1 MHPKIHLKPFHYGK
15 KLTISDFRKNY
26 TTEVSLF
33 MEFKSCNFLNVLL
46 RFKVI
51 PRENYGFQIIDNSS
65 HKKKYKFV
73 ILLLCLKDSSS
84 GTWNFLDTFNHS
96 KII

>member
-51 PRENYGFQIIDNSS
+51 PRENYGFQIIVNSS
-65 HKKKYKFV
+65 HKKN
-73 ILLLCLKDSSS
+73 L
-84 GTWNFLDTFNHS
+84 
-96 KII
+96 